1 MKMTDECD
9 HVRKILKDLPDLERL
24 FMKYVYYIWLATAEI
39 KLCIRIAVYGN
50 ALTAANHPESR
61 AIFYTDFS
69 KKKIGSF
76 LALLKGFEKSLQVL
90 DAFFDDGIQNS
101 ELLRKLT
108 RCKEND
114 EMGRFPDF
122 KSKLDYFKVIY

>member
-1 MKMTDECD
+1 MVE
-9 HVRKILKDLPDLERL
+9 
-24 FMKYVYYIWLATAEI
+24 WQ
-39 KLCIRIAVYGN
+39 KLNYIRIAVYGN

-114 EMGRFPDF
+114 ELGRFPDF
-122 KSKLDYFKVIY
+122 KSKLDYFKVILLMPQVNLSSYLVFIVALESL

>member
-1 MKMTDECD
+1 
-9 HVRKILKDLPDLERL
+9 L
-24 FMKYVYYIWLATAEI
+24 FTTAWI
-39 KLCIRIAVYGN
+39 TYCFRIAVYGD

-90 DAFFDDGIQNS
+90 DAFFDDGIENS

-108 RCKEND
+108 RCKESD
-114 EMGRFPDF
+114 EKGKFPDF
-122 KSKLDYFKVIY
+122 KSKLEYFKVIQYISFLEALTNIINCCNRKPLILKML